1 MALQKKINS
10 AAFNQSTG
18 EFVVNVSLFSTSS
31 GSPVIIP
38 DFAEISL
45 AIPGTPSLAQI
56 KSYVDTWA
64 GKVEAF
70 QEAKADASFTAAW
83 GN

>member
-18 EFVVNVSLFSTSS
+18 EFVVNVSLFDTSS
-31 GSPVIIP
+31 GAPEVIP

-45 AIPGTPSLAQI
+45 AIPGTPTLVQI
-56 KSYVDTWA
+56 KSHVDTWA

-70 QEAKADASFTAAW
+70 QSAKAAESFSDLW
-83 GN
+83 